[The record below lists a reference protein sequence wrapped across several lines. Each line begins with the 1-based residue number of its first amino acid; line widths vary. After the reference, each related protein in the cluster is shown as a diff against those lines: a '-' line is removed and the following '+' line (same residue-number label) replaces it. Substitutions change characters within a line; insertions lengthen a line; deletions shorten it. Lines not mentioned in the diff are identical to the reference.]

1 MYGNSEHVLTC
12 LDGAQ
17 KRLLWALT
25 IFNLHMTRAKES
37 GACRR
42 WRFTSTCDM
51 IPHEMIWHDMTR
63 YDIRWHDA
71 TWCHMAWCDVLRCD
85 VTRRDMTWHGMTRHE
100 MMWHDMRWYNNI
112 LELMW
117 YDKAERPLVL
127 WSQRLECVLW
137 CLRLL
142 VPQSRQ
148 IMRKRLVSFEKQRF
162 ALVREAQLG
171 VAVETRVS
179 AGSDSWTFDDF
190 ESTRPQRL
198 KGMSWAP
205 KRNTDTSPEILNC
218 WSLPWLSAVVLH
230 LHIFWRSRNDLEMR
244 VSWIQNYRDPKTDLF
259 QRNDSLVVA
268 FLPTFE
274 PQPDDQV

>member
-12 LDGAQ
+12 LDRAQ
-17 KRLLWALT
+17 KRLSWAVT
-25 IFNLHMTRAKES
+25 ILNLHMTRAKES

-100 MMWHDMRWYNNI
+100 MMWHDMRWYNSI

-117 YDKAERPLVL
+117 YDDKAERPLVL

-171 VAVETRVS
+171 VAVETCQNYFVKLLGYLHTGIGRIRVMDIWWFWNQ
-179 AGSDSWTFDDF
+179 AEKRLQKNEIKEHRNRIQIWTSKIW
-190 ESTRPQRL
+190 ETPQL
-198 KGMSWAP
+198 LFFFPPAENF
-205 KRNTDTSPEILNC
+205 KR
-218 WSLPWLSAVVLH
+218 WSLG
-230 LHIFWRSRNDLEMR
+230 
-244 VSWIQNYRDPKTDLF
+244 
-259 QRNDSLVVA
+259 
-268 FLPTFE
+268 
-274 PQPDDQV
+274 